1 MTDPHDESSGF
12 GGIRPLSAGR
22 ARWIVALLFVAAVGV
37 VAATMVSKRAGTRMV
52 TIPAGARIPAAL
64 RHSVS
69 TEHGRVGERVD
80 LTSADPLPIAG
91 GGTLPA
97 GAAVHAEVIQTRG
110 GGRIAG
116 APELTLRFNEIEVGG
131 NDYPIAAEP
140 FHVKGRNDAKE
151 SAAEIGGGA
160 VVGGIVGRLTGST
173 RKGEAVGAVLGTGV
187 AVATRGNQ
195 IVLPA
200 GQKLRIRLI

>member
-52 TIPAGARIPAAL
+52 TIPAGTRITAAPQ
-64 RHSVS
+64 HSV
-69 TEHGRVGERVD
+69 TTNHGRGGGRGN
-80 LTSADPLPIAG
+80 LPSAHPLPIAG

-110 GGRIAG
+110 GGQIAG
-116 APELTLRFNEIEVGG
+116 APALTPRFNEVEG
-131 NDYPIAAEP
+131 
-140 FHVKGRNDAKE
+140 
-151 SAAEIGGGA
+151 
-160 VVGGIVGRLTGST
+160 
-173 RKGEAVGAVLGTGV
+173 
-187 AVATRGNQ
+187 
-195 IVLPA
+195 
-200 GQKLRIRLI
+200 